1 MDKLQKLFISCFET
15 EYSTSEANNQFFF
28 SYDKEYKD
36 ELLNYLFSVEV
47 YDLNDG
53 TSTDFICYVETAEDN
68 SGIGI
73 SIYYESDKTFWN
85 FKKIEL

>member
-1 MDKLQKLFISCFET
+1 M
-15 EYSTSEANNQFFF
+15 
-28 SYDKEYKD
+28 
-36 ELLNYLFSVEV
+36 NYLIIFFSVEV